1 MAKNRQLAICE
12 LFYPNIHGTM
22 RDNWNSTPYLIH
34 STIPLSE
41 FYDKSYEEIISML
54 KEGYR
59 LITAYGGIIN
69 SRGICAHPFIRNF
82 KLIIQD
88 PNYICINIIEQNEL
102 STGEY
107 VACLKTF
114 WIKIIQRTWKKIFKQ
129 RREIDNK
136 RKCLSS
142 LNYRETHG
150 KWPKELNIYPKLY
163 LK

>member
-1 MAKNRQLAICE
+1 MVKNMQLAICE
-12 LFYPNIHGTM
+12 LFYPNIHGTI

-54 KEGYR
+54 KDGYR
-59 LITAYGGIIN
+59 LITAYGGI
-69 SRGICAHPFIRNF
+69 ATHPFIRNY

-102 STGEY
+102 STGEH

-136 RKCLSS
+136 RKRLSS

>member
-1 MAKNRQLAICE
+1 MVKNMQLAICE
-12 LFYPNIHGTM
+12 LFYPNIHGTI

-54 KEGYR
+54 KDGYR
-59 LITAYGGIIN
+59 LITAYGGI
-69 SRGICAHPFIRNF
+69 GTHPFIRNY

-102 STGEY
+102 STGEH

-136 RKCLSS
+136 RKCLTS